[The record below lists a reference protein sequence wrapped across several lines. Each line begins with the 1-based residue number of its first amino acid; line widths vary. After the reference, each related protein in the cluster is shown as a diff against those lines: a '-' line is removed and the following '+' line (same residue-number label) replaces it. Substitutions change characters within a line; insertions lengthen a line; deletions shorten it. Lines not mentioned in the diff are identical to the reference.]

1 MFCVKKFVTKKS
13 PQFFL
18 IRLLVSSK
26 KPIWIHQYLV
36 NALSNLISINI
47 KREIWITVSTIDVF
61 NGVCIDQCINSKN
74 HTWFSVFSHPN
85 RHCFF
90 GQKRTQM
97 HGKRCIKVNFSNKWT
112 KLDLL
117 EALYHTTSK
126 NIYHRK
132 NGYREVHK
140 PRFYFGA
147 ELTIIPPFVDLQATN
162 TISCH

>member
-1 MFCVKKFVTKKS
+1 
-13 PQFFL
+13 
-18 IRLLVSSK
+18 
-26 KPIWIHQYLV
+26 
-36 NALSNLISINI
+36 
-47 KREIWITVSTIDVF
+47 
-61 NGVCIDQCINSKN
+61 
-74 HTWFSVFSHPN
+74 
-85 RHCFF
+85 
-90 GQKRTQM
+90 M
-97 HGKRCIKVNFSNKWT
+97 HGKRCIRVNFSNKWT

-126 NIYHRK
+126 NVYHRK